1 MSKFNLLA
9 ICSILCACLVAR
21 AQNNVS
27 ANTLG
32 AGKSEAQVPVVDP
45 FARNVV
51 RPAQYGAVPVVK
63 TKKDKK
69 SEAQAIDFN
78 YRYDDD
84 FARLPDLRNYRVIS
98 ITAKPVPKS
107 PLMFGPDLSIPGLGT
122 SARKVYLRVTESPK
136 LLIAKQFIW
145 DMFEQHKNFI
155 DTNFVIRKANEGK
168 ESSFIVDLG
177 PFVNERHALLFCV
190 HILNELNKECIID
203 HNFQSKP
210 EHAPFRNVATLGL
223 SNSMIQQILLT
234 NKQQDAA
241 NLYSSGFDIEEG
253 DTLGKNNFVVLRI
266 NAKGIY
272 LGNETGKLFLLPSDI
287 IPSPYSGDDVSSEK

>member
-1 MSKFNLLA
+1 MRKINLIA
-9 ICSILCACLVAR
+9 IYCILCVSAGAQ
-21 AQNNVS
+21 AQNN
-27 ANTLG
+27 APGNALG
-32 AGKSEAQVPVVDP
+32 TPKSEAQVPVVDP

-63 TKKDKK
+63 TKNDKK
-69 SEAQAIDFN
+69 SDTQAIDFN

-107 PLMFGPDLSIPGLGT
+107 PLMFGPDLSVPGLGT
-122 SARKVYLRVTESPK
+122 SARKVYLRVTQSPK
-136 LLIAKQFIW
+136 LLVAKQFIW

-155 DTNFVIRKANEGK
+155 DANFVIRKVKEGK
-168 ESSFIVDLG
+168 ETSFLVDLG
-177 PFVNERHALLFCV
+177 PFVNERHAILFCT
-190 HILNELNKECIID
+190 HILSELNKECIVD
-203 HNFQSKP
+203 RNFQTKP
-210 EHAPFRNVATLGL
+210 EHTPFRNVAALGL

-253 DTLGKNNFVVLRI
+253 DTLGKNNFVVLKI

-272 LGNETGKLFLLPSDI
+272 LGSETGKLFLLPSDI
-287 IPSPYSGDDVSSEK
+287 IPSPYSGDDVPADK